1 MTPSSKEP
9 DLALAGLALLLIFGF
24 MIWRDQPIKSDRL
37 VDPTH
42 KEIQDRKIKDDSYES
57 WPWEDP
63 FGFDPRAFISK
74 DQYDI
79 EFSNNI
85 NNNSQKQIIHLRL
98 HKKTDIGA
106 INSEILETTAVEDCV
121 DQLAKKIN
129 KSTKNQVNQPI
140 EILPLLLNSQPD
152 SLDLKEQRVRQ
163 RYAVMTGLTESGY
176 LPSEPNR
183 IHFHLNCRDTE
194 EFDIRWEFYS
204 HNNYKSDNHKPDIV
218 VIWFNNISNTGEK
231 QLINFLSILQNC
243 FPNPYNYSSH
253 ILLRNIFHFDP
264 DFKFFRNFDSSTKR
278 FDNAYFPKPS
288 DTKTLIH
295 TLAKEIYEQRRIKQP
310 SEIIIINQND
320 IKNKISTDGSDT
332 EGIAS
337 QFSRSYCS
345 LVVKEK
351 EDKGCEGKI
360 KNISYLKGLDAYQ
373 QAIDKEDQ
381 NKDDQTA
388 KKWGERLSIIDRHNP
403 PIGSARFDYLHRLAI
418 EIKNTHKELDP
429 SKRIKAVGVF
439 GNDFYDKL
447 LIFQALRKEMPNIV
461 LFTTDLDAQMFYP
474 EHWRWTRNL
483 IVASHFD
490 LKLGE
495 EHQIQSPPFRDSQQT
510 AIYYATRIAAGDS
523 KLIGKEVPPL
533 LFEIGRNGP
542 VHLFLPEKNHSNDNT
557 NLLKST
563 TPNQSVHPD
572 YNNQEQLK
580 LIFYS
585 SILITFILIFL
596 VYEIRQNSG
605 ELVLWLIIT
614 TLVFY
619 CFWYIA
625 LNENNAPLSLTDGTS
640 LWPTIFIRIIAFSL
654 VILFFYKSV
663 LSLNSNFKDL
673 EDKYREITNST
684 NHEKSKEHHSVLA
697 ILLFFCTSSWLYWIY
712 ADSTTGVIGLFFYPA
727 FLIPLFFLNLPSSE
741 SHSSDNKKSLSSN
754 FIFIIVLVGAVM
766 LSLVLGELNKISYF
780 NEGREIIVWFYL
792 LLTLILFYIY
802 TIADPSFR
810 SIKAWREENS
820 SENDNFFNC
829 VRTIWGDYHACG
841 RLEQRALR
849 STGMW
854 LFFVT
859 SAVILDSLLP
869 ILVPVWPSPCRGI
882 SCDWDFRVQ
891 TISFIAIMFLIIFV
905 LDTLRLCFYWI
916 QKLRKIPELHQE
928 ESISRLETIVI
939 LVAKRTQEV
948 DKLIYYPLIAIML
961 MLFARINYFDNLD
974 FPLSIGITF
983 AASIT
988 LLIFAGFKL
997 RSEAEQLR
1005 TVVIERAEKLA
1016 NAHTTIQK
1024 IRSINYGAFYPMLEQ
1039 PVMRALLLILA
1050 SLGLF
1055 ASEYIMV
1062 FG

>member
-63 FGFDPRAFISK
+63 FGFDAASYPFYLSR
-74 DQYDI
+74 DQYHFELDEDKDI
-79 EFSNNI
+79 ENF
-85 NNNSQKQIIHLRL
+85 
-98 HKKTDIGA
+98 T
-106 INSEILETTAVEDCV
+106 
-121 DQLAKKIN
+121 KKIITHSN
-129 KSTKNQVNQPI
+129 PSKNNAKSKSI
-140 EILPLLLNSQPD
+140 DLLVVWVDVQPD
-152 SLDLKEQRVRQ
+152 SLDHKERRIRQ
-163 RYAVMTGLTESGY
+163 RYAVMSGLTESGY

-183 IHFHLNCRDTE
+183 IHFYTSKK
-194 EFDIRWEFYS
+194 FDIRWEYYQHS
-204 HNNYKSDNHKPDIV
+204 QIPKDRNPDKV
-218 VIWFNNISNTGEK
+218 VIWIDKRAKYKESCISSNNH
-231 QLINFLSILQNC
+231 
-243 FPNPYNYSSH
+243 YSFSQK
-253 ILLRNIFHFDP
+253 LKNL
-264 DFKFFRNFDSSTKR
+264 KAKDSSKNNDSIFSNIYEIDITTSS
-278 FDNAYFPKPS
+278 Y
-288 DTKTLIH
+288 LIH
-295 TLAKEIYEQRRIKQP
+295 LNDINSNKNKEYNTNELVNNLAFEILDQRRIKKP
-310 SEIIIINQND
+310 TEIAIIAQYN
-320 IKNKISTDGSDT
+320 T
-332 EGIAS
+332 ERVAESNWDNTENLTS
-337 QFSRSYCS
+337 QFRASFCS
-345 LVVKEK
+345 LVENDKEGK
-351 EDKGCEGKI
+351 EAKDCEGRI
-360 KNISYLKGLDAYQ
+360 KNIPYLKGLDAYQ

-381 NKDDQTA
+381 NKDGQIA
-388 KKWGERLSIIDRHNP
+388 KKWGDRLSIIDRHNP

-510 AIYYATRIAAGDS
+510 AIYYATRIATGDDS
-523 KLIGKEVPPL
+523 KLIGKEAPPL

-542 VHLFLPEKNHSNDNT
+542 VHLFLPEKNHSNSNT
-557 NLLKST
+557 KSLQST

-572 YNNQEQLK
+572 YNNQTQLK
-580 LIFYS
+580 SIFFS

-596 VYEIRQNSG
+596 VYEIRPNSG
-605 ELVLWLIIT
+605 VLVLWLIIT
-614 TLVFY
+614 ALAFY
-619 CFWYIA
+619 YFWNIA

-640 LWPTIFIRIIAFSL
+640 LWPTIFIRIIACAL
-654 VILFFYKSV
+654 AILFFVKSV
-663 LSLNSNFKDL
+663 SSLNKNFNIL
-673 EDKYREITNST
+673 EKIYSEIRNST
-684 NHEKSKEHHSVLA
+684 NHEKSKKLHSSFA
-697 ILLFFCTSSWLYWIY
+697 ILFILMSSWLYWIY
-712 ADSTTGVIGLFFYPA
+712 AAPTSGDIGLFFYLA
-727 FLIPLFFLNLPSSE
+727 FLISLLFLPLYISSSE
-741 SHSSDNKKSLSSN
+741 NHSSDNKKSLSNN

-766 LSLVLGELNKISYF
+766 LSFVVLGGLNKISYF
-780 NEGREIIVWFYL
+780 NEGKEIIVWFYL

-829 VRTIWGDYHACG
+829 VRNIWDGYHACG

-849 STGMW
+849 LTGMW

-891 TISFIAIMFLIIFV
+891 TISFIAIMLLIIFV
-905 LDTLRLCFYWI
+905 LDALRLCFYWI
-916 QKLRKIPELHQE
+916 QKLHTTLSSHDEKSLFL
-928 ESISRLETIVI
+928 LETII
-939 LVAKRTQEV
+939 IMVAKRTQEV

-961 MLFARINYFDNLD
+961 ILFARINYFDNLD

-983 AASIT
+983 ATSIT

-1005 TVVIERAEKLA
+1005 TVVIERAEQLVDA
-1016 NAHTTIQK
+1016 NTTIQK